1 MTVQAGLC
9 QTWSEPKLLVFSCTA
24 VQAQKLAREWKFLI
38 KKVEESF
45 YPCSENKGADQLRG
59 TVKLICVFVFAYAD
73 CWFSH
78 EAAQIT
84 SPHKQGLQ
92 NLGQSTQ
99 TGRGGGGGSPKLGNP
114 TSTCSFRAIY
124 PRTSVRL

>member
-1 MTVQAGLC
+1 M
-9 QTWSEPKLLVFSCTA
+9 SRLVGKPTISFPNRCDRNRA

-99 TGRGGGGGSPKLGNP
+99 TGVGGGPQNW
-114 TSTCSFRAIY
+114 AI
-124 PRTSVRL
+124 PQARVHSEPIIQEH